1 MLPSRAALPAS
12 YGARDAGAAGAFAGY
27 PVQAHPVQQ
36 QQQQQ
41 ILTTSPPP
49 ETQARRVYVPAVL
62 KAKLE
67 AVQTEGKT
75 LEDVEEEV
83 VRLCA
88 GEGAILS
95 TAKSTRCRDGAT
107 NRVDMKK
114 LICTRGG
121 KSRQLEYEASLDT
134 VPGVQRRNVKGS
146 ARTGCPFEVSVRH
159 AKSHRWP
166 RISNMKLT
174 HNHSIDRKAIDVKL
188 RLASKLTEEQLG
200 QVKQMTSH
208 GMKPKEVTKALKAL
222 HEDSDID
229 INKRAVQN
237 AAATVHGAEKPRDAA
252 DAYEEVMAATA
263 DGGVCEIKMDDSGRL
278 THIWWQT
285 REQVGRWWRFG
296 IGTVTLRSTTTPP
309 SRKDTGCPS

>member
-1 MLPSRAALPAS
+1 MLPSSAALPAS
-12 YGARDAGAAGAFAGY
+12 YGTRDAGAAGAFAGY

-36 QQQQQ
+36 QQQQ

-49 ETQARRVYVPAVL
+49 ETQARRAMLSPRTGLPLGTPAPVGAPDAGAAGGFAGYPVQAHPVQQQQQQTLTTSPPPETQVTMPVVLHPHARRGGCDGMGQRRHACVGLGAPTRIFILCDLPAAFACSVHVPAVL

-67 AVQTEGKT
+67 AVQTKGKT

-107 NRVDMKK
+107 DRVDMKK

-134 VPGVQRRNVKGS
+134 APGVQRRNVKGS

-174 HNHSIDRKAIDVKL
+174 HNHSVDRKAIDVKL

-200 QVKQMTSH
+200 QVKQMTS
-208 GMKPKEVTKALKAL
+208 
-222 HEDSDID
+222 
-229 INKRAVQN
+229 
-237 AAATVHGAEKPRDAA
+237 
-252 DAYEEVMAATA
+252 
-263 DGGVCEIKMDDSGRL
+263 
-278 THIWWQT
+278 
-285 REQVGRWWRFG
+285 
-296 IGTVTLRSTTTPP
+296 
-309 SRKDTGCPS
+309 